1 MSSKLLWKSRVD
13 ICSIVPVVA
22 LLTIV
27 LKYVFSFKISWNVD
41 PVNNEVLSQY
51 LYLQSVF

>member
-1 MSSKLLWKSRVD
+1 MSSKVLWKSRVD

-22 LLTIV
+22 LLTMV
-27 LKYVFSFKISWNVD
+27 LQYVFSFKISWNVD